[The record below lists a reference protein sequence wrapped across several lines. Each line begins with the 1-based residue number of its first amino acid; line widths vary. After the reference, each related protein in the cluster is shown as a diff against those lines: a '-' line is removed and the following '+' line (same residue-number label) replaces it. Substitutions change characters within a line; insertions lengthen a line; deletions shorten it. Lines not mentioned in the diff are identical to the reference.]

1 MITSITKSW
10 DILGLNDWTWGV
22 APCCPLRIS
31 LSSRAPVVSV
41 SLGAKDEIRGAD
53 QSSHCRKM
61 SFQSLSRLSLVVTC
75 SLLVIKTSSK
85 RKLKWPFWSSE
96 FHMFYFPT
104 KSIYVEVSGHPIADL
119 RSPIAKM
126 KRDAGIAAR
135 ALGFLSSDNGSVQ
148 VEVWDVGCIVDIH
161 LNTFKS

>member
-1 MITSITKSW
+1 MITSIQ
-10 DILGLNDWTWGV
+10 ILGYLGIEWLDLRS
-22 APCCPLRIS
+22 CPLRIS

-41 SLGAKDEIRGAD
+41 SLGAKRDPWGNGTNPATVGRC
-53 QSSHCRKM
+53 QK
-61 SFQSLSRLSLVVTC
+61 SLSRLSLVVTC
-75 SLLVIKTSSK
+75 SLLVIKTSSTK
-85 RKLKWPFWSSE
+85 VIKLKWPFWSSE

-148 VEVWDVGCIVDIH
+148 AEVWDVCRLH
-161 LNTFKS
+161 SWYPFKYI